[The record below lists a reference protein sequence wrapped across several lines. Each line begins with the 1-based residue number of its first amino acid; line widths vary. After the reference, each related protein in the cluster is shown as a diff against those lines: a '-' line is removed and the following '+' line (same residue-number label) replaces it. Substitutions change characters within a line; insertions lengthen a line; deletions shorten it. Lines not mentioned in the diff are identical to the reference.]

1 MKRVKKLVVTGIM
14 LLVASA
20 ACASAFAES
29 AYKSPVE
36 ALAGIT
42 ERTVESILAERKET
56 GKTFGAIAKEAGK
69 LDEYKA
75 ECLEIKKDYLL
86 AQVSAGKLT
95 QEEADAIL
103 SKIEAKQIICDGT
116 GAGCLY
122 DAGTGYG
129 CYAIGG
135 AGCANAGTSGRRAAG
150 GGCGGGAGMGRRG
163 GCN

>member
-1 MKRVKKLVVTGIM
+1 MKRVKKMLVTGIM
-14 LLVASA
+14 LLVVGVF
-20 ACASAFAES
+20 CASAFAES

-69 LDEYKA
+69 LDEYTA
-75 ECLEIKKDYLL
+75 ECLEIRKDYLL

-103 SKIEAKQIICDGT
+103 SKIEAKQIVCDGT

-122 DAGTGYG
+122 DGGTGYG
-129 CYAIGG
+129 CYALGG
-135 AGCANAGTSGRRAAG
+135 AGCANSGMGGQRASG
-150 GGCGGGAGMGRRG
+150 GGCGRGAGMGRRG
-163 GCN
+163 GCY